1 MSPPVF
7 LLDPDRAAEV
17 RVGREVVLDGP
28 EGRHAVAVQRVRAGE
43 TIQCVDGGG
52 RRITGS
58 VATVQQAG
66 VATITVAAVT
76 DEPES
81 MPQITAVQAIA
92 KGDRGERAVQML
104 TEAGIDAIVP
114 WQAERSVARWDETK
128 ATKNRGKWAATARE
142 ATKQARRSRVP
153 RVDAVT
159 TSGGVAELIA
169 ASGVALVLDEQASLQ
184 LTSIAAEAARDIMLV
199 IGPEGGLSDNERGQ
213 FTDAGAHLVQLGPSV
228 LRTSTA
234 GIAALSVLSA
244 QIGRW

>member
-17 RVGREVVLDGP
+17 RVGGEFVLDGP

-43 TIQCVDGGG
+43 MIQCVDGCG

-58 VATVQQAG
+58 VTTVHPSDS
-66 VATITVAAVT
+66 ATITVTAVN
-76 DEPES
+76 DEPEP

-114 WQAERSVARWDETK
+114 WQAEKSVARWDETK
-128 ATKNRGKWAATARE
+128 ATKNRGKWATTARE

-153 RVDAVT
+153 RVDPVT

-169 ASGVALVLDEQASLQ
+169 ASAVALVLDEQASVQ

>member
-7 LLDPDRAAEV
+7 LLDPDRAAEAC
-17 RVGREVVLDGP
+17 VGSEVVLDGP

-43 TIQCVDGGG
+43 MIQCVDGCG

-58 VATVQQAG
+58 VTTVHPSDS
-66 VATITVAAVT
+66 ATITVTAVT
-76 DEPES
+76 DEPEP

-114 WQAERSVARWDETK
+114 WQAEKSDGDETK

-153 RVDAVT
+153 RVDPVT

-169 ASGVALVLDEQASLQ
+169 ASGVALVLDEQASVQ

>member
-17 RVGREVVLDGP
+17 RVGGEFVLDGP
-28 EGRHAVAVQRVRAGE
+28 EGWHAVAVQRVRAGE
-43 TIQCVDGGG
+43 MIQCVDGCG

-58 VATVQQAG
+58 VTTVHPSDS
-66 VATITVAAVT
+66 ATITVTAVT
-76 DEPES
+76 DEPEP

-114 WQAERSVARWDETK
+114 WQAEKSVARWDETK
-128 ATKNRGKWAATARE
+128 ATKNRGKWATTARE

-153 RVDAVT
+153 RVDPVT

-169 ASGVALVLDEQASLQ
+169 ASAVALVLGEQASVQ

>member
-1 MSPPVF
+1 
-7 LLDPDRAAEV
+7 
-17 RVGREVVLDGP
+17 
-28 EGRHAVAVQRVRAGE
+28 
-43 TIQCVDGGG
+43 
-52 RRITGS
+52 
-58 VATVQQAG
+58 ATVQQAG

-76 DEPES
+76 DEPEP

-114 WQAERSVARWDETK
+114 WQAEKSVARWDETK

-153 RVDAVT
+153 RVDPVT

-169 ASGVALVLDEQASLQ
+169 ASGVALVLDEQASVQ